1 MSADV
6 GFQKF
11 PFSARTS
18 LENMTKMLAI
28 IERGAYA
35 AGVRNA
41 H

>member
-6 GFQKF
+6 GFKNV

-28 IERGAYA
+28 IERD
-35 AGVRNA
+35 NTIS
-41 H
+41 